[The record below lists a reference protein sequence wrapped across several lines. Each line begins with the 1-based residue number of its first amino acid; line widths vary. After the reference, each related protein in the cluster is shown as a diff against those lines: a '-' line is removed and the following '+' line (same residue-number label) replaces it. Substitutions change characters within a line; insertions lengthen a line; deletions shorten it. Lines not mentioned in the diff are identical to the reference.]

1 MGGWRGGGWGG
12 GAASWTAPPA
22 DGIALNHL
30 TLISNGENWN
40 LIVTFNSKNNPPRHP
55 QAWIKP
61 GFFLQEVQEL
71 LVMVM

>member
-1 MGGWRGGGWGG
+1 M
-12 GAASWTAPPA
+12 SWTVPPA

-40 LIVTFNSKNNPPRHP
+40 LFLTFNSNPPPSHP
-55 QAWIKP
+55 SLHP
-61 GFFLQEVQEL
+61 PPSPGSNRGFFVQEVQEL